1 MDDFPEKPNCHH
13 VMLYSEKYSDSL
25 TEASVE
31 QFLEMRSITLKK
43 KLNKQKYQNKYQTE
57 SPFKLYHVQ

>member
-1 MDDFPEKPNCHH
+1 MDDFPEKLNCHH
-13 VMLYSEKYSDSL
+13 VMLYSEKYSDSP

-43 KLNKQKYQNKYQTE
+43 KIK
-57 SPFKLYHVQ
+57 

>member
-1 MDDFPEKPNCHH
+1 MDDFPELPNCHR
-13 VMLYSEKYSDSL
+13 VMLYSVKYSDSP

-43 KLNKQKYQNKYQTE
+43 KIK
-57 SPFKLYHVQ
+57 

>member
-1 MDDFPEKPNCHH
+1 MDDFPELPNCHR
-13 VMLYSEKYSDSL
+13 VMSYSVKYSDSP

-43 KLNKQKYQNKYQTE
+43 KLNKQKYQNIYQTE
-57 SPFKLYHVQ
+57 SPFKLYHV